1 MNRMMSVM
9 FALLLFVGWAQG
21 QESGRP
27 STSAN
32 PKLVY
37 QLRKAGW
44 ATALEMLSK
53 LEKVDKEKFPGVLAF
68 SADVRRLD
76 KSIDSTKAKHEWNL
90 FETAPLLH
98 RNPNFW
104 RAMYEIAPSEPAFK
118 FVHIGLLMTS
128 GEIDEAHNLIHLLLH
143 DAEIQQLDRDR
154 LKWFD
159 SLTHQML
166 SDSFRH
172 LSQGIKLH
180 DSKDF
185 DAAIKIYEDVLTIW
199 PQSSAA
205 QYELGY
211 SKRMSKKDPSK
222 HFENCRHLDPLNL
235 AAHQGEYSPEIAL
248 ARQEVGEVIQLWK
261 ESLKSK
267 SSANDKVLLKFAQ
280 GCQNAAPIE
289 IRFHELA
296 LVARQI
302 VVARKGQYDDQ
313 DREFIATSLQQL
325 VPGRT
330 TEETIHRLKDE
341 SLELF
346 LVAPKK

>member
-1 MNRMMSVM
+1 MTGVM
-9 FALLLFVGWAQG
+9 FGFLLSVGSAEG
-21 QESGRP
+21 QEPRRP
-27 STSAN
+27 PTLAN

-37 QLRKAGW
+37 QLRKSGW
-44 ATALEMLSK
+44 TTALEMLSK
-53 LEKVDKEKFPGVLAF
+53 LEKADNEKFAGILAF
-68 SADVRRLD
+68 SSDVRRVE
-76 KSIDSTKAKHEWNL
+76 KSIDSTKPKHEWNL

-104 RAMYEIAPSEPAFK
+104 RAMLESDPSEPAFK

-128 GEIDEAHNLIHLLLH
+128 GEIDQAHNLIHLLLH
-143 DAEIQQLDRDR
+143 DAEIKQMDRDR

-159 SLTHQML
+159 SMTHQML

-172 LSQGIKLH
+172 LSQGIKMH

-185 DAAIKIYEDVLTIW
+185 DAAIKIYEDVLSIW

-205 QYELGY
+205 QYEIGY
-211 SKRMSKKDPSK
+211 SMRMSKRDPSK
-222 HFENCRHLDPLNL
+222 HFENCRRLDPLNL
-235 AAHQGEYSPEIAL
+235 AAHQGEYSPEIAP
-248 ARQEVGEVIQLWK
+248 ARQEVGQVIQLWK

-267 SSANDKVLLKFAQ
+267 SSADDKVLLKFAQ

-302 VVARKGQYDDQ
+302 VVSRKGGYDDQ
-313 DREFIATSLQQL
+313 DREFIALSLRQL
-325 VPGRT
+325 VPGPI
-330 TEETIHRLKDE
+330 TEETLRRLKDQ

-346 LVAPKK
+346 QVAPNK